1 MVHKEAIMNIDN
13 TPPRLTWE
21 QAQAVLEK
29 HVHNRVSSN
38 DSLIEEVISILRS
51 DRHPVGTEM
60 RDCDN
65 ELLGQARCARTE
77 SRELL
82 ATLNTMMRGV

>member
-1 MVHKEAIMNIDN
+1 MCVINN
-13 TPPRLTWE
+13 SPPRMTWE
-21 QAQAVLEK
+21 EAQAVLEK
-29 HVHNRVSSN
+29 HVHSQVASN
-38 DSLIEEVISILRS
+38 DSLIEEVISTLRS

-65 ELLGQARCARTE
+65 QLLSQARFARNQ
-77 SRELL
+77 SRALL